1 MSTYSGRESDAD
13 LDHTPTPPVRLDV
26 WADIACPWCYL
37 GSARLDKVLSE
48 RKADGETIIVRH
60 RPFELNP
67 DMPPEGV
74 PMAGFL
80 EARMGSAAA
89 VRTAHDHLTSLGHKD
104 GIAYDFEAVGK
115 APNSR
120 LAHHLVLTYDGDRRQ
135 RGVVRSL
142 YKAYFADGLDITDTQ
157 TLVDVV
163 TATTGEGR
171 HEVLARLESPTDA
184 LDEALALGRRLGVSA
199 VPTFVADSGTDIDP
213 EIEISSAA
221 VYVQGA
227 QTPDIL
233 NEVIDEAIRRATA
246 E

>member
-1 MSTYSGRESDAD
+1 MSTEMNMDDFDDEA
-13 LDHTPTPPVRLDV
+13 TPPVRLDV

-60 RPFELNP
+60 RPFELYP
-67 DMPPEGV
+67 DLPPEGV
-74 PMAGFL
+74 PMKGFL
-80 EARMGSAAA
+80 EARLGGAAA
-89 VRTAHDHLTSLGHKD
+89 VKQAHEHLTALGYKD
-104 GIAYDFEAVGK
+104 GIEYDFYGVEK

-135 RGVVRSL
+135 RGIVRAL
-142 YKAYFADGLDITDTQ
+142 YAAYFSDGLDITDSQ

-163 TATTGEGR
+163 TAITGEGR
-171 HEVLARLESPTDA
+171 HEVLARLESSTEA
-184 LDEALALGRRLGVSA
+184 LDEAFALGRRLGVSA
-199 VPTFVADSGTDIDP
+199 VPTFVADTGTDIDP
-213 EIEISSAA
+213 EIEISPAA

-227 QTPDIL
+227 QTPAVL
-233 NEVIDEAIRRATA
+233 NEVIDEAIRRSTA

>member
-1 MSTYSGRESDAD
+1 MSAD
-13 LDHTPTPPVRLDV
+13 MNTDDFGDEVTPPVRLDV

-67 DMPPEGV
+67 ELPAEGV
-74 PMAGFL
+74 SMKGFL
-80 EARMGSAAA
+80 EAQMGSAAA
-89 VRTAHDHLTSLGHKD
+89 VKSAHEHLTQLGYKD
-104 GIAYDFEAVGK
+104 GIEYDFDGVGK

-135 RGVVRSL
+135 RGIVRAL
-142 YKAYFADGLDITDTQ
+142 YKAYFSDGLDITDTQ
-157 TLVDVV
+157 TLTDVV

-171 HEVLARLESPTDA
+171 HEVLARLESPMTA

-199 VPTFVADSGTDIDP
+199 VPTFVADTGTDIDA

-227 QTPDIL
+227 QSPDIL
-233 NEVIDEAIRRATA
+233 NEVIDEAIRRSTA